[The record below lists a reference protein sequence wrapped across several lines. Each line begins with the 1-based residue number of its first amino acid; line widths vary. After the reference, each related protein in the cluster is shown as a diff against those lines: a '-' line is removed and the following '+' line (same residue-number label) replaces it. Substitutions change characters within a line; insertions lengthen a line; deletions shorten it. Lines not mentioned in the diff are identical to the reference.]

1 MKVYHIITYINHD
14 STEFYTYS
22 AAAAKFY
29 FKKQV
34 ELLFTNKEDRKTL
47 SIRDLSKNEKM
58 IDCNFGSD
66 PKYVHCE
73 EMGILKHL
81 KLLIKYHSQMTKI

>member
-1 MKVYHIITYINHD
+1 MKVYHIICYIDHD

-22 AAAAKFY
+22 AARAKFY

-34 ELLFTNKEDRKTL
+34 ELFFTNKEDRKTL
-47 SIRDLSKNEKM
+47 SIRGLPKNEMM
-58 IDCNFGSD
+58 IGCNFGPD

-73 EMGILKHL
+73 EMGIFKHL